1 MKTSGNINLISDVK
15 INKIKES
22 LIIDEKPESVDQKFL
37 QNNIEIKNM
46 MEEYKKE
53 KEELSQVGANIV
65 G

>member
-1 MKTSGNINLISDVK
+1 MF
-15 INKIKES
+15 
-22 LIIDEKPESVDQKFL
+22 DEKPESVDQKFL
-37 QNNIEIKNM
+37 KNNIEIKKM